1 MSDEAIGYDAGHIK
15 VLEWPEAVRRRPGM
29 YIGSTGERGLRQL
42 ILEVADQAVNEAV
55 SGRAGA
61 VGVTLLADGGV
72 RVTDDGPGIP
82 FAAAGDTEGPGLE
95 ALLTQL
101 SFGARPGDRRAV
113 PLTLFGLGPAVANA
127 LSSRLT
133 AEVRRAGVRWV
144 QEYARGV
151 AVTRP
156 TAAGPAT
163 RSGTTLTCRPDAGI
177 FGTTECSFAVLAE
190 RFRELAFLNR
200 GLDISLT
207 DERPAD
213 GAQTARFRFLGGVR
227 DFVVSLPARAGT
239 PVHTDVIG
247 FEREDPRMAGTM
259 EVALRW
265 CGSPEE
271 RIRGFANSV
280 ATPHGGTHE
289 AGLREGVAAAL
300 DAYARGRGL
309 LTADAPGLDA
319 GRVAEGLTAVVSVK
333 LDDPRFVG
341 ATHGELGGAAVRAC
355 VAEAVEEHLGA
366 WLEEHPEQATAVVGR
381 ILGTD
386 ILC

>member
-1 MSDEAIGYDAGHIK
+1 MSDEAIGYDAAHIK

-29 YIGSTGERGLRQL
+29 YIGSTDERGLHQL
-42 ILEVADQAVNEAV
+42 VLEVADRAVNEAV
-55 SGRAGA
+55 SGRAGS

-72 RVTDDGPGIP
+72 RVTDDGPGVP

-95 ALLTQL
+95 ALLTEL

-113 PLTLFGLGPAVANA
+113 NLTRFGLGPAVANA

-133 AEVRRAGVRWV
+133 AEVRRAGVRRV
-144 QEYARGV
+144 QECARGV
-151 AVTRP
+151 AVTPP
-156 TAAGPAT
+156 TAAGPAPG
-163 RSGTTLTCRPDAGI
+163 SGTTLTFRPDAVL
-177 FGTTECSFAVLAE
+177 FATTECSFAVLAE

-213 GAQTARFRFLGGVR
+213 GPQTARFRFLGGVR
-227 DFVVSLPARAGT
+227 DFVLSLPARAGT

-280 ATPHGGTHE
+280 ATPYGGTHE
-289 AGLREGVAAAL
+289 AGLRAGVAAAL

-309 LTADAPGLDA
+309 PAAEAPGLD
-319 GRVAEGLTAVVSVK
+319 GERVAAGLTAVVSVK
-333 LDDPRFVG
+333 LDDPEFVG
-341 ATHGELGGAAVRAC
+341 ATHGELGNAAVRAC
-355 VAEAVEEHLGA
+355 VGEAVGEHLGA
-366 WLEEHPEQATAVVGR
+366 WLEENPEQATAVVDR
-381 ILGTD
+381 ILGAD
-386 ILC
+386 ALG